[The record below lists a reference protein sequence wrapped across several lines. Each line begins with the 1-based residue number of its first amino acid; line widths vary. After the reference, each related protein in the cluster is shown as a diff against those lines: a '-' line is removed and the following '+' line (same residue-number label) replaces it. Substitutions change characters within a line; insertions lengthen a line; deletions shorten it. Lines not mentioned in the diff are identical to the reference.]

1 MTKKG
6 NMTALDIGLVDYI
19 IEEIYMTYCSKTK
32 GDSKLLDNSVPLIH
46 STLNP
51 RVVCN

>member
-19 IEEIYMTYCSKTK
+19 IQEMYMTYCSKTK
-32 GDSKLLDNSVPLIH
+32 DDSNLCIIAYLSFIQH
-46 STLNP
+46 
-51 RVVCN
+51 